1 MEEEK
6 KLIYV
11 LTKVEEKSNLLE
23 KITILGA
30 SYSKSSL
37 HEEMLTEAECYYE
50 TFDVLEY
57 NDEKVI
63 FNDIN
68 QNWKI
73 TLMICETPLINW

>member
-1 MEEEK
+1 MAEEK
-6 KLIYV
+6 KPIYV
-11 LTKVEEKSNLLE
+11 LTKVEEKSNMLE
-23 KITILGA
+23 KLTIVGA
-30 SYSKSSL
+30 GYSKSSL

-68 QNWKI
+68 QKWKI

>member
-73 TLMICETPLINW
+73 TLMIRETPFINW

>member
-1 MEEEK
+1 MAEEK
-6 KLIYV
+6 KPIYV
-11 LTKVEEKSNLLE
+11 LTKVEEKSNMLE
-23 KITILGA
+23 KLTIVGA
-30 SYSKSSL
+30 GYSKSSL

>member
-1 MEEEK
+1 MAEEK
-6 KLIYV
+6 KSIYV
-11 LTKVEEKSNLLE
+11 LTKVEEKSNMLE
-23 KITILGA
+23 KLTIVGA
-30 SYSKSSL
+30 GYSKSSL